1 MMMLAGIAKD
11 CNLTPMPQDGGEY
24 ILMEQ
29 YEDGPQQWRCV
40 GCKTFVDG
48 HNGHIKSWHH
58 LKMLFHQGI
67 PTPWPWAQR
76 MLLDKGWIELDP
88 AAAAEDWL
96 EEQRKMMQSAQPR
109 PRIPGPP
116 PGPPPGV
123 GPHDDMVMPPP
134 PPRKGAAAAS
144 AAEGSGVAA
153 ASAAA
158 LGHGGTASAAEGSGV
173 AAASA
178 AALGHGGT
186 TLCLKSEI
194 AALTV
199 EIERHNSEVAG
210 LVRGM
215 GRMAVQIDE
224 MTVQIERQAQVI
236 ERLIATFEQRCT
248 KAATGAAAPAAA
260 AAAGGCTAAAP
271 GAAATAAAAAAG
283 GCTKA
288 APAAAAPAAAAA
300 AGGCTEAAHS
310 SHSGRST
317 CRSGCCS

>member
-1 MMMLAGIAKD
+1 MMMLAGIQKD
-11 CNLTPMPQDGGEY
+11 CNQTPMPQDGGEY
-24 ILMEQ
+24 ILMET
-29 YEDGPQQWRCV
+29 YVDGPEQWNCV
-40 GCKTFVDG
+40 GCTTFVD
-48 HNGHIKSWHH
+48 HYNGHIESWHH
-58 LKMLFHQGI
+58 LKMLYHQGI

-76 MLLDKGWIELDP
+76 MLRDKGWAELEP

-158 LGHGGTASAAEGSGV
+158 LGHGA
-173 AAASA
+173 
-178 AALGHGGT
+178 T

-224 MTVQIERQAQVI
+224 MTVQIERQAEVI
-236 ERLIATFEQRCT
+236 ERLIAALEQHDT
-248 KAATGAAAPAAA
+248 A
-260 AAAGGCTAAAP
+260 AAAGRQTGVPSQSGGDITRRKAMCLLRVKASWNAP
-271 GAAATAAAAAAG
+271 GRG
-283 GCTKA
+283 RILRNNRRIRPRPGKLQ
-288 APAAAAPAAAAA
+288 
-300 AGGCTEAAHS
+300 EARNRRRHM
-310 SHSGRST
+310 ST
-317 CRSGCCS
+317 TWA